1 MGIFGKNLALG
12 FIGED
17 DGTAQC
23 PLQLRKCKTFGIT
36 MRFVWFFLSLMVFE
50 NQNSS
55 QITGTLA
62 VEMNY
67 DLFKAIV

>member
-1 MGIFGKNLALG
+1 VQNFWYNNEIRL
-12 FIGED
+12 
-17 DGTAQC
+17 
-23 PLQLRKCKTFGIT
+23 
-36 MRFVWFFLSLMVFE
+36 VFFLSLMVFE